1 MARLIL
7 DTGVIVAAVR
17 DDRPRILEAIT
28 DQDDVAVPAVAVAE
42 YLTGVELDDDPAR
55 RAAQAAFLDELL
67 GAVPII
73 DYTTEVARHH
83 AALLAHVHR
92 TGRPRGA
99 HDLIIAA
106 SARATGRILLT
117 TDAKADFGELPEV
130 EHRLLTH

>member
-7 DTGVIVAAVR
+7 DTGVVVAAVR
-17 DDRPRILEAIT
+17 GHLDLDRGGLGE
-28 DQDDVAVPAVAVAE
+28 QDDVALPAVAVAE

-55 RAAQAAFLDELL
+55 RAGQAAFLDDLL
-67 GAVPII
+67 GAVPVI

-83 AALLAHVHR
+83 AELLAHTRR

-117 TDAKADFGELPEV
+117 TDAKAGFEDLPDV
-130 EHRLLTH
+130 EYRLLTR

>member
-17 DDRPRILEAIT
+17 GDRPPSLDAIA
-28 DQDDVAVPAVAVAE
+28 DQDDVAVPAVAVAD

-73 DYTTEVARHH
+73 DHTTEVA
-83 AALLAHVHR
+83 
-92 TGRPRGA
+92 GSP
-99 HDLIIAA
+99 
-106 SARATGRILLT
+106 
-117 TDAKADFGELPEV
+117 
-130 EHRLLTH
+130 

>member
-17 DDRPRILEAIT
+17 GDHPLSLDAIA
-28 DQDDVAVPAVAVAE
+28 DQDDVAVPAVAVAD
-42 YLTGVELDDDPAR
+42 YLTGVELDDDPAH

-67 GAVPII
+67 GAVPIV

-83 AALLAHVHR
+83 AALLAHVRR